1 MTPAVPPPHSPATLL
16 TSPSPPG
23 KTRHALVV
31 EDLDEPREWLAE
43 LLPSVIQGLR
53 RIDTAANLAEAR
65 AWMAEY
71 SYDLALVDWGLPDGT
86 AESLIRD
93 LSRSRPDAEVIVAT
107 IHDDDAHVFPA
118 LRAGATG
125 YILKSQ
131 PRAVVM
137 AQLQGI
143 ERGEPALSPS
153 VALRVLKHF
162 RAPRHEPI
170 GFSAPENTA
179 KNPLNTVSGFGVSSF
194 GASGFGS
201 SNFGASN
208 FRASNVNAEE
218 PVQHLSQR
226 EIDVL
231 RLIGK
236 GYSAPEAARLLNLSA
251 HTTSS
256 YIRDIYRKLGIS
268 SRAEAAMEAARRG
281 LVA

>member
-1 MTPAVPPPHSPATLL
+1 MIRGQRTAPNDSTVGIMPNP
-16 TSPSPPG
+16 
-23 KTRHALVV
+23 RHLQRALIV
-31 EDLDEPREWLAE
+31 EDLDEPRQWLAE
-43 LLPSVIQGLR
+43 LLPEALTGIVHV
-53 RIDTAANLAEAR
+53 DTAASLASAR
-65 AWMAEY
+65 ALTQHN

-86 AESLIRD
+86 GESLIHD
-93 LSRSRPDAEVIVAT
+93 LAVARPDAEVIVAT

-162 RAPRHEPI
+162 HALPQASRAP
-170 GFSAPENTA
+170 SAPDLVANLNGITSVSTGSTG
-179 KNPLNTVSGFGVSSF
+179 NP
-194 GASGFGS
+194 
-201 SNFGASN
+201 
-208 FRASNVNAEE
+208 
-218 PVQHLSQR
+218 LSQR

-236 GYSAPEAARLLNLSA
+236 GYSAPEAGRLLGISS
-251 HTTSS
+251 HTASS
-256 YIRDIYRKLGIS
+256 YVRDIYRKLGIS
-268 SRAEAAMEAARRG
+268 SRAEAAMEAVRRG
-281 LVA
+281 LVT